1 MRAHALRS
9 LVLAVLT
16 VPALAACSGGDVGA
30 RAAGEGSG
38 TASQASQ
45 SESQETAEWR
55 AALEEELGTDTF
67 DFAALQQAA
76 AVDCAR
82 TDAAAWTVELAL
94 SGDLSTSALTRVGLE
109 HACADVVPAFDEA
122 VAAVEQAADPLD
134 LVCGPGV
141 ELPAEAALTADLV
154 CSNR

>member
-1 MRAHALRS
+1 MRVDTLRS
-9 LVLAVLT
+9 LVLAVLL
-16 VPALAACSGGDVGA
+16 VPALAACSGGGGA
-30 RAAGEGSG
+30 EGEGSG
-38 TASQASQ
+38 TAAKTSR
-45 SESQETAEWR
+45 SESQEAAQWR
-55 AALEEELGTDTF
+55 AALEAELGTDTF

-76 AVDCAR
+76 AADCAR

-94 SGDLSTSALTRVGLE
+94 SGDLSTSDLTRVGLE

-122 VAAVEQAADPLD
+122 VATVEQATDPLD

-154 CSNR
+154 CTNR

>member
-1 MRAHALRS
+1 MRVPTLRS
-9 LVLAVLT
+9 VVLAVLL
-16 VPALAACSGGDVGA
+16 VPALAACSGGDGDG
-30 RAAGEGSG
+30 GEGSG
-38 TASQASQ
+38 TATKASQ
-45 SESQETAEWR
+45 TESREAAEWR

-76 AVDCAR
+76 AADCVR

-94 SGDLSTSALTRVGLE
+94 SGDLSTSDLTRVGLE
-109 HACADVVPAFDEA
+109 HACSDVVPAFDEA
-122 VAAVEQAADPLD
+122 VAAVEQTADPLD

-154 CSNR
+154 CANR